1 MGADALGLAALD
13 GPAADEPLLAL
24 LRLLAD
30 GASSDAIGAGLAEGL
45 LREARPTQLSVYR
58 VDADGLSLEEHA
70 RYGAA
75 SEPEHR
81 LVPIDL
87 ALPMTEV
94 FRTGRSSAWTMT
106 DAAEQFPALAGYVR
120 SRPEHAADE
129 TFVVPIRAQGRPVG
143 VLLVS
148 LPGPAERS
156 WQLGRLMEAAST
168 ALAVWAVGRLSEGP
182 RPGARPRGRGIEVS
196 DRQRR
201 IVDGVRAGRS
211 NAEIAADLD
220 VSVGT
225 VKADLSALYRLFA
238 VSQREA
244 LVDLVPA
251 ARSAQRRRS

>member
-1 MGADALGLAALD
+1 MGAGAPGGAELD
-13 GPAADEPLLAL
+13 GASADEPLLAF

-30 GASSDAIGAGLAEGL
+30 GGTGDAIGACLAEGL
-45 LREARPTQLSVYR
+45 LREAAPTQLSVYL
-58 VDADGLSLEEHA
+58 VDAAGECLEEHA
-70 RYGAA
+70 RYGAET
-75 SEPEHR
+75 EPDHR
-81 LVPIDL
+81 LVPLDL

-94 FRTGRSSAWTMT
+94 FRTGRSGVWTMT
-106 DAAEQFPALAGYVR
+106 EAAEQFPAIAGYVR

-143 VLLVS
+143 VLLVA
-148 LPGPAERS
+148 LPGPADRS
-156 WQLGRLMEAAST
+156 WQLGRLLEAAST
-168 ALAVWAVGRLSEGP
+168 ALAVWAVGRLSVRP
-182 RPGARPRGRGIEVS
+182 RPGARPRVRGIEVS

-201 IVDGVRAGRS
+201 IVEGVRVGRS

-251 ARSAQRRRS
+251 ARSGQRRRS